1 VTAERVAAVRAL
13 ASSLRAGRAMREALV
28 EWGDA
33 VPGAA
38 RVSRRVRLGC
48 SLGDSLEAA
57 RPFLGGD
64 LDALGLVGDLHG
76 RAGGDAAEMLEA
88 IARSIDQ
95 RVSGAGRAAVNAA
108 GARLSARLVAGL
120 PLATLLF
127 LPGSRAPVF
136 DPLGLTVIAVGIALC
151 IGGMRWIGGL
161 LPVPPDEVD
170 EAGLL
175 AVVIASGAR
184 AGCSVDQVLDV
195 AAARQGGSELAR
207 AGRRH
212 RLGLPWPDALM
223 RSNDEALR
231 SLGVALTIPQRLGVP
246 VASTLD
252 EFARRRAEQLE
263 NRLERA
269 IRRAPVKM
277 VVPLTLCVLPSFALL
292 ALTPFLRS
300 LAPS

>member
-1 VTAERVAAVRAL
+1 
-13 ASSLRAGRAMREALV
+13 MREAAAA
-28 EWGDA
+28 WGST
-33 VPGAA
+33 VPEVAQ
-38 RVSRRVRLGC
+38 VSRRVRLGC

-57 RPFLGGD
+57 RPFFGGD
-64 LDALGLVGDLHG
+64 LNALSLVAELHG
-76 RAGGDAAEMLEA
+76 RAGGNAAEMLEA
-88 IARSIDQ
+88 IAGSIDQ

-120 PLATLLF
+120 PLAALLF

-136 DPLGLTVIAVGIALC
+136 DPMGLTVIVAGIALC
-151 IGGMRWIGGL
+151 LGGMRWIGGL

-175 AVVIASGAR
+175 AVVIASAAR
-184 AGCSVDQVLDV
+184 SGCSVDQVLDL
-195 AAARQGGSELAR
+195 AAARKSGTELAR

-212 RLGLPWPDALM
+212 RLGLQWPDALM
-223 RSNDEALR
+223 RSNDEALC
-231 SLGVALTIPQRLGVP
+231 SLGLALATPQRLGVP
-246 VASTLD
+246 VAPTLD
-252 EFARRRAEQLE
+252 ELARRRAEQLE
-263 NRLERA
+263 NTLERA

-300 LAPS
+300 LAPP